1 MAESREKKESR
12 RQVWRWSLGAPLL
25 AVLVATAITSIA
37 FPEISLFN
45 GNTNDNRK
53 FCHCAQDSLKYTGI
67 VEDCCCHYETVSLN
81 EEVLHPWLQE
91 LVTMPFFRYF
101 KVKLWCNCPFWPDD
115 GMCKLRD
122 CSVCECPE
130 SEFPEPF
137 KSPFKRTLQSDNL
150 ACQEGKP
157 QATVDRTLDS
167 KAFRGW
173 IETDNP
179 WTNDDE
185 TDNAEMTYVNLQLNP
200 ERYTGYAGPSAR
212 RIWDAIYSENCPNHS
227 HGETLQEKNLLY
239 KLISGLHS
247 SISIHIAADYL
258 LDETTN
264 LMSFSAWPTNQ
275 TGVLIKYAHK
285 WGQNL
290 GLMHD
295 RVLRYPD
302 RVRNLYF
309 TFLFVLR
316 AMRKASAYLEQ
327 AEYNTGNHAEDLKT
341 QSLMRQLLCNPKLQA
356 ACPLSFDEAKLWQGQ
371 SGPELKQ
378 QFQKQ
383 FKHISA
389 LMDCVGCEKCRLWG
403 KLQILGLGTAL
414 KILFSV
420 DDQNHTPL
428 QLQRNEVIALVNLLS
443 RLSVSFKLVNEIRPS
458 AEKLM
463 GGQISAAPVLENR
476 PWQRIWEFMDRLR
489 YFTSLPLHAI
499 NSFT

>member
-489 YFTSLPLHAI
+489 LRKSPL
-499 NSFT
+499 